1 MNTVSK
7 MILLIFLLILLG
19 CSETDKLHNQALTE
33 NNKGNYEEAI
43 KIWNEI
49 LTIEHDNPLYLN
61 DLGWTLFRNDNFE
74 QAKAALEKAKDNCDD
89 KSLMKSI
96 ETNLEMVVA
105 FQSGKELLEAGN
117 YDAALIEF
125 EKALAKYSTKD
136 VGMKYLGL
144 CYEGMEKY
152 DEAKEQ
158 WEKVINIYKN
168 SNVSN
173 KFYILAQEKF
183 SKLE

>member
-1 MNTVSK
+1 MNTIVKIISLFL
-7 MILLIFLLILLG
+7 LLIIMA
-19 CSETDKLHNQALTE
+19 CSETDKLHNKALSE
-33 NNKGNYEEAI
+33 NSKGNYEEAI

-49 LTIEHDNPLYLN
+49 LTIEQDNPLYLN

-74 QAKAALEKAKDNCDD
+74 QAKAALEKAKAKCKN

-96 ETNLEMVVA
+96 ETNLDMVLT
-105 FQSGKELLEAGN
+105 FQNGKELLEAGN

-125 EKALAKYSTKD
+125 EKVLAKYSTKD
-136 VGMKYLGL
+136 VGMKYLAL

-152 DEAKEQ
+152 EEANEQ
-158 WEKVINIYKN
+158 WEKIIDIYKN